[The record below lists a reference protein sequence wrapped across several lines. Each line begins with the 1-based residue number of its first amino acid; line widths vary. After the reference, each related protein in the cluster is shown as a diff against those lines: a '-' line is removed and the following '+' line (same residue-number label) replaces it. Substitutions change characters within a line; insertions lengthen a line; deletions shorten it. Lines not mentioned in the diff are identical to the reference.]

1 MLKRG
6 IIILALVATVVL
18 PFVLRPRQPS
28 PEQFEI
34 QHFGLSRVGCKEL
47 KLLCSNVSATDEKIG
62 IEQIAE
68 WERWTFEYL
77 PDGSVQFT
85 SLPAN
90 TSIPVVSP

>member
-1 MLKRG
+1 
-6 IIILALVATVVL
+6 VASYLLHFDGMWTYGKPDIAAQVDKM
-18 PFVLRPRQPS
+18 R
-28 PEQFEI
+28 FEI